1 MKILSCASVRR
12 RLDLWHDG
20 ELSPAEQ
27 CAIDQHLADCPP
39 CAAEA
44 RALVQ
49 LGDLIRDGAASRALS
64 EDAAV
69 GLKSG
74 VLARRSAEDAM
85 SWPTQLSELFQ
96 DMHLVWAGLSA
107 TAATAICLVLLLGI
121 AHFSPAERADSLSGI
136 LGSLAAAPGSDRNP
150 VALRT
155 SMRPPR
161 SYTDDVVQTSMLSS
175 AATEEDLVLA
185 LAAVVTQEG
194 RVARSELLLSN
205 RSDREVVLQLM
216 NAVAAA
222 RFQPASVGGEPVAV
236 NLVWLITHTTVRAKA
251 HS

>member
-12 RLDLWHDG
+12 RLEAWYDG
-20 ELSPAEQ
+20 ELPPAEQ
-27 CAIDQHLADCPP
+27 CAVDQHLAGCPP

-44 RALVQ
+44 RALQ
-49 LGDLIRDGAASRALS
+49 RIGELMRDSAARHSLS
-64 EDAAV
+64 ADQAA
-69 GLKSG
+69 GMRSG
-74 VLARRSAEDAM
+74 VLARRKAEDDL
-85 SWPTQLSELFQ
+85 SWTSQVSQLFE

-107 TAATAICLVLLLGI
+107 TAATVVCLALLLGI
-121 AHFSPAERADSLSGI
+121 AYLTPAERADSLSG
-136 LGSLAAAPGSDRNP
+136 LMSAMAQPGSDRNP
-150 VALRT
+150 VSLGARI
-155 SMRPPR
+155 RPPR
-161 SYTDDVVQTSMLSS
+161 SYSGDAVPAMLQATS
-175 AATEEDLVLA
+175 EEDLVLA

-194 RVARSELLLSN
+194 RVAHSELLQAS
-205 RSDREVVLQLM
+205 REDREMVLQLM